1 MSNLTPDVARA
12 VADRPET
19 FSAPPARAVLPG
31 RVMSIDALRGFDMF
45 WLMNGRGIVLAWAAL
60 AGGWWE
66 EAARVQFSHSDFM
79 GSWVGFNFWDFIA
92 PLFLFVIGLSMPY
105 SISRRLERGESRR
118 RLYRHIV
125 QRTVVLIVLG
135 WLMNGWLAFQLPLR
149 LSGVLPRVALSYF
162 IAALIVMGASRRGQ
176 VAWTAG
182 ILLGYWAVMALVP
195 VPGYGAGVYTA
206 AGNLSGYIDR
216 LLLPGKYCCAPY
228 VPYGDHMGI
237 LGTFPSAMHVM
248 LGVFCGYLVRSAL
261 PHRRKLLILAGGGV
275 ASLAVGKAWG
285 LVFPIIMPLWTSSFV
300 LYSNGWSMLLFA
312 LFYWIIDV
320 RGYRKWAFPFVV
332 IGMNA
337 IAIYVLDNQFPFG
350 DVANI
355 FFRGVV
361 LHSGSLAP
369 LVSAV
374 TLVGT
379 EWAFLYFLYRKKIF
393 IKV

>member
-1 MSNLTPDVARA
+1 MSNSTPVQA
-12 VADRPET
+12 VAVPQET
-19 FSAPPARAVLPG
+19 PSSPQQPSVLPG

-45 WLMNGRGIVLAWAAL
+45 WLMNGRAIAIALAAL
-60 AGGWWE
+60 AGGWWNQT
-66 EAARVQFSHSDFM
+66 ARTQLSHSDF
-79 GSWVGFNFWDFIA
+79 GGHWVGFTFWDFIA

-105 SISRRLERGESRR
+105 SISKRLERGDSRR
-118 RLYRHIV
+118 ALYRHIV
-125 QRTVVLIVLG
+125 QRTAVLILLG
-135 WLMNGWLAFQLPLR
+135 WVLNNWLAFQFPLR

-162 IAALIVMGASRRGQ
+162 VAALIVMGASTRGQ
-176 VAWTAG
+176 VAWTGG
-182 ILLGYWAVMALVP
+182 ILLGYWAAMALIP

-261 PHRRKLLILAGGGV
+261 PQGRKLLILAGGGA
-275 ASLAVGKAWG
+275 ASVVLGLVWG
-285 LVFPIIMPLWTSSFV
+285 QVFPIIMPLWTSSFV
-300 LYSNGWSMLLFA
+300 LFTNGLSMLLFA
-312 LFYWIIDV
+312 LFYWIIDM

-337 IAIYVLDNQFPFG
+337 ITIYVVQELIHFRDIA
-350 DVANI
+350 DI
-355 FFRGVV
+355 FFRGVI
-361 LHSGSLAP
+361 LHSGGLAH

-379 EWAFLYFLYRKKIF
+379 EWVFLYILYRKKIF
-393 IKV
+393 IRF